1 MVWQKAIEVG
11 LPKRMIEE
19 ASANE
24 QSLIDQSK
32 RVIVGVNK
40 YKLGKEAETQ
50 VLEIDKVKVRNEQI
64 AQLQRIRATRDNDA
78 NIK

>member
-1 MVWQKAIEVG
+1 M
-11 LPKRMIEE
+11 
-19 ASANE
+19 
-24 QSLIDQSK
+24 
-32 RVIVGVNK
+32 NK

>member
-1 MVWQKAIEVG
+1 
-11 LPKRMIEE
+11 MIEE

-32 RVIVGVNK
+32 RVIVGENK
-40 YKLGKEAETQ
+40 YNLGKEAETQ